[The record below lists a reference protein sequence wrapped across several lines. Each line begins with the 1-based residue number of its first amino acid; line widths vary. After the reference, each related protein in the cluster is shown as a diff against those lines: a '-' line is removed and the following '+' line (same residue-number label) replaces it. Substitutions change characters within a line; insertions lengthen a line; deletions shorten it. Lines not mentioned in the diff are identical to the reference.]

1 MPIDQKLFDRF
12 QEERA
17 EVEAAELR
25 LQKTLMEMGR
35 LLHNE
40 PSRELALQ
48 VLGACQQTDSPLKA
62 FLVVQAKE
70 IVWAADNKRA

>member
-1 MPIDQKLFDRF
+1 MSIQQTLFDRF
-12 QEERA
+12 DQDREA
-17 EVEAAELR
+17 VAAAEQR
-25 LQKTLMEMGR
+25 LQSTLLEMGR

-48 VLGACQQTDSPLKA
+48 VLGACQQIDNPLKG

-70 IVWAADNKRA
+70 IIWNADNNGA